1 MLYAPI
7 RHTLKDGRILT
18 VRGAFKEDA
27 AAMLSFLRRIL
38 DETDFM
44 ARTGEE
50 MTLTVE
56 EEEAFLQ
63 NAADQENQLMLV
75 ALHEGDIAGCCNF
88 APVQNRIKTR
98 HRATMGISVLSAF
111 SSQGLGRFLLTEA
124 LRMAKQAGF
133 MQMELGV
140 YHDNARALRLYRRLG
155 FAVCGR
161 LPRAFQTRE
170 GKLHDEIL
178 MVKDLSD
185 TPLPMHLDA
194 VVLDA
199 PDVLLLRDFYA
210 SLLRWN
216 AGYTDGENVAQ
227 LVSPSGCTKLL
238 IQKNALYLPPVWPE
252 REGAQ
257 QAQAHL
263 DIEVST
269 QDDMRSAIL
278 RAKALGATEPAC
290 QYGEKDGQ
298 FLWYTLLDP
307 AGHPFCFVIWP

>member
-7 RHTLKDGRILT
+7 RHTLKDGRTLT
-18 VRGAFKEDA
+18 VRNANKEDA
-27 AAMLSFLRRIL
+27 AAMLLFLSRIL
-38 DETDFM
+38 TETDFM
-44 ARTGEE
+44 TRSPEDAPMNKED
-50 MTLTVE
+50 
-56 EEEAFLQ
+56 EEAFLQ
-63 NAADQENQLMLV
+63 DAAERPDRLMLV
-75 ALHEGDIAGCCNF
+75 ALEGDAIVACCNI
-88 APVQNRIKTR
+88 APVQDRIKTR
-98 HRATMGISVLSAF
+98 HRAGMGISVLGAF
-111 SSQGLGRFLLTEA
+111 SAQGLGCFLLTEA

-155 FAVCGR
+155 FAVCGK
-161 LPRAFQTRE
+161 LPRAFQTQD

-185 TPLPMHLDA
+185 TPLPMALDA

-199 PDVLLLRDFYA
+199 PDVLALRDFYV

-227 LVSPSGCTKLL
+227 VVSPGGCTKLL
-238 IQKNALYLPPVWPE
+238 IQKNALYRPPVWPE

-263 DIEVST
+263 DIEVHT
-269 QDDMRSAIL
+269 QDDMHSAIL

-298 FLWYTLLDP
+298 FLWYTMSDP